1 MATPEMIMSMVTLA
15 VANYSIKLSDNE
27 VDIKAELFMQ
37 SFKDVSDHVFQR
49 AFMNAIKTSPYFPN
63 VAIVG
68 NAIKEIYQT
77 EKSEKKSY
85 KELPQAVAGK
95 EFVQKIINKAK
106 DIGNLA
112 EKADVSKVRQTALW
126 YFKGITDEEIRLSLL
141 EFMELQEQHEYCYQC
156 NGGYCKFGGYNYVPQ
171 MVNGYVV
178 LNMAKC
184 EKNKSRVG

>member
-77 EKSEKKSY
+77 E
-85 KELPQAVAGK
+85 
-95 EFVQKIINKAK
+95 
-106 DIGNLA
+106 
-112 EKADVSKVRQTALW
+112 
-126 YFKGITDEEIRLSLL
+126 
-141 EFMELQEQHEYCYQC
+141 
-156 NGGYCKFGGYNYVPQ
+156 
-171 MVNGYVV
+171 
-178 LNMAKC
+178 
-184 EKNKSRVG
+184 